1 MFAFYTLDKKGQDM
15 STQWQIAANRRNSK
29 LSTGPRTLKG
39 KSRVALNPLKH
50 GLTAEQIVLLPHE
63 DPAQFDAFRK
73 AIWQDLAPQG
83 AFEAELANTIVIYLW
98 RLRRTPMLEAAMYTV
113 SDEEGPTALELMRSL
128 AAATIRAEEEEARE
142 EQREREEQGAGGS
155 AEPEL
160 GHERPAEAETPA
172 DAASEAPAKLSGP
185 AKLSDLASIVRRLRG
200 NPGSFANLWRHE
212 GALLRSFFRT
222 LHELQRL
229 QAIRA
234 GERVPV
240 PAAVDVDVNINR
252 NGVVNPE

>member
-1 MFAFYTLDKKGQDM
+1 VF
-15 STQWQIAANRRNSK
+15 
-29 LSTGPRTLKG
+29 
-39 KSRVALNPLKH
+39 ALNPLKH

-63 DPAQFDAFRK
+63 DPAQFNALRK
-73 AIWQDLAPQG
+73 AIWHDLDPHG
-83 AFEAELANTIVIYLW
+83 AFEGELAQTIVVYLW
-98 RLRRTPMLEAAMYTV
+98 RLRRIPMLESAMYTV

-128 AAATIRAEEEEARE
+128 AAATIRAEEKEAREARE
-142 EQREREEQGAGGS
+142 EQAASGS

-160 GHERPAEAETPA
+160 GPERLVEAETPA
-172 DAASEAPAKLSGP
+172 DAASEAQKDPAKLSEP

-234 GERVPV
+234 GERVPA
-240 PAAVDVDVNINR
+240 PTAVDVDVSING
-252 NGVVNPE
+252 NGAISPG